1 MYLELTLIY
10 NLNIMEK
17 PIVIYTDHIMNRT
30 LCYNFAKGSDSLL
43 CYVNHFKEFDKTI
56 ATYGVLRGTLE
67 VINKVKNFYYMDHGY
82 FNQSERIFENNL
94 TKIKNMNGYF
104 RIVYNNFIHNGKG
117 NFPSDRL
124 QKLNLKILD
133 QKKTGNYIILSEPS
147 ETMKKMY
154 NVPNWTAD
162 TIKLIKKYS
171 DRKLLI
177 HNKFSNEP
185 LNLILKDAWAFV
197 SLQSTAG
204 FIAMTKGVHSFFT
217 DNTLS
222 YIGKIKNIEN
232 PLIDFR
238 IFNNLAYG
246 QWTLKEIE
254 TGEAWENISN
264 NIYL

>member
-1 MYLELTLIY
+1 
-10 NLNIMEK
+10 MEN

-43 CYVNHFKEFDKTI
+43 CHVNKFKDYSRTI

-67 VINKVKNFYYMDHGY
+67 AINKVKNYYYMDHGY
-82 FNQSERIFENNL
+82 FNQSKRIFEKNKTKVSNL
-94 TKIKNMNGYF
+94 DGYF

-117 NFPSDRL
+117 NFPNDRL
-124 QKLNLKILD
+124 KKLNLNILD
-133 QKKTGNYIILSEPS
+133 QKKTGKYIILSEPS

-154 NVPNWTAD
+154 NVPMWTED
-162 TIKLIKKYS
+162 TTQLVKKYS
-171 DRKLLI
+171 DRRI
-177 HNKFSNEP
+177 VVHNKLSKKP
-185 LNLILKDAWAFV
+185 LSLLLKDAWAFV

-204 FIAMTKGVHSFFT
+204 FIAMSNGVPSYFT
-217 DNTLS
+217 DKTLIN
-222 YIGKIKNIEN
+222 IGKIQNIEN
-232 PLIDFR
+232 PIIDYK

-264 NIYL
+264 NIY

>member
-1 MYLELTLIY
+1 
-10 NLNIMEK
+10 MEK

-43 CYVNHFKEFDKTI
+43 CNVKDFKEFDKTI

-67 VINKVKNFYYMDHGY
+67 VINKVKNYYYMDHGY
-82 FNQSERIFENNL
+82 FNQSKRIFKNNL
-94 TKIKNMNGYF
+94 TKVENMDGYF

-117 NFPSDRL
+117 NFPNDRL
-124 QKLNLKILD
+124 KKLNLEIID
-133 QKKTGNYIILSEPS
+133 QKKTGSYIILSEPS
-147 ETMKKMY
+147 ETMKKIY
-154 NVPNWTAD
+154 NVPRWIED
-162 TIKLIKKYS
+162 TTKLVKKYS

-177 HNKFSNEP
+177 HNKFSKETLDVI
-185 LNLILKDAWAFV
+185 LNDAWAFV

-204 FIAMTKGVHSFFT
+204 FMAMSKGVPSYFT
-217 DNTLS
+217 ESTLAH
-222 YIGKIKNIEN
+222 IGKIQNIEN
-232 PLIDFR
+232 PIIDYK

-264 NIYL
+264 NFIS